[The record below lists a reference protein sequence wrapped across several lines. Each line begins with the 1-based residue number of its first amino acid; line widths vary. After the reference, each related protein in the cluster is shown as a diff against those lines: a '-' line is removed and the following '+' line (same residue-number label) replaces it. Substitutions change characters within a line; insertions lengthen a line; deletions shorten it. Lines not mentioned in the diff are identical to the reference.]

1 MPRWQD
7 SGRCKGYA
15 HVIFSSRETMEAV
28 QKLRHKQRLGSRY
41 IEIQHS
47 KGRKDNEEAGGET
60 GFARAENMPADCKV
74 LFVKGLPYDF
84 TEDMVGDRF
93 RTFGKIE
100 GIRMAR
106 NPVSNMFK
114 GFCYIEF
121 EEHAGAKKALQRM
134 HNKDVNGRKIA
145 VDFDVKGKP
154 KEGYKPNFSSEGNQK
169 YNKEQLKDA
178 HLKWQRKENQQRQE
192 EKARAGRPF

>member
-15 HVIFSSRETMEAV
+15 HVIFSSKETMEAV
-28 QKLRHKQRLGSRY
+28 QKLKNKQRLGSRY
-41 IEIQHS
+41 IDIGLS
-47 KGRKDNEEAGGET
+47 KGRKENDEQGGGET

-84 TEDMVGDRF
+84 TEDMIGDRF

-121 EEHAGAKKALQRM
+121 TEHLGAKKALQRM

-145 VDFDVKGKP
+145 VDFDVKGKA
-154 KEGYKPNFSSEGNQK
+154 KEGYKPNFNSEGN
-169 YNKEQLKDA
+169 
-178 HLKWQRKENQQRQE
+178 
-192 EKARAGRPF
+192 